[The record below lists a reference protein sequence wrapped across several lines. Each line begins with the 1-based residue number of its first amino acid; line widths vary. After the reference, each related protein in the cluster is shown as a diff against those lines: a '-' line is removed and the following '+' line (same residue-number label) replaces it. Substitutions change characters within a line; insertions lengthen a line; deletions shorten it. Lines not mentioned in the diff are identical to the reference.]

1 MKLKIVSD
9 GTSLGTHVVNSKTG
23 EEVLN
28 VTSIQW
34 NIPGGAFTSNA
45 TISLVWVEMDA
56 EGELEE
62 VEDDED

>member
-1 MKLKIVSD
+1 MRLKITSD
-9 GTSLGTHVVNSKTG
+9 GTSLGTHLVNVETG
-23 EEVLN
+23 EEVDN

-34 NIPGGAFTSNA
+34 SIPGGSFTSKA

-62 VEDDED
+62 TSPTE